1 MLLFIFSFENISSLL
16 LLYEVV
22 IYIERFKN
30 CLFKAITMNDFLTSK
45 ESTLKKV
52 EKIEIHFD
60 GIFQNRLATDPDPF
74 DNPRGDL
81 GWTRSHTGEPDFD
94 RIIRFN
100 NPISPRSFIEKVG
113 VFITKVTINRQNF
126 LDSLVGQMINL
137 GSNTQFVGT
146 PNVGGK
152 EVLINFQVS
161 IGTNQIHLSGKTLKT
176 PFNLK
181 YEREDSE
188 LAKIKTGIK
197 SEQDMLNFV
206 NERIQLLNSNSE
218 NDIID
223 RERLDNLA
231 NSLWLNTPWNTRPL
245 LMLMNFRFP
254 IDKDIKLDKLDSEII
269 KIIKDSTKQQNLIFN
284 SDFYS
289 YDGDGLIGRV
299 TGLIEVELVDH

>member
-1 MLLFIFSFENISSLL
+1 
-16 LLYEVV
+16 
-22 IYIERFKN
+22 
-30 CLFKAITMNDFLTSK
+30 MNDFLTNK
-45 ESTLKKV
+45 ESTLETV
-52 EKIEIHFD
+52 EKIQIHFD
-60 GIFQNRLATDPDPF
+60 GIFQNRLATDPDSF

-100 NPISPRSFIEKVG
+100 HPISPRSFIENVG
-113 VFITKVTINRQNF
+113 VFITKVTINGQN
-126 LDSLVGQMINL
+126 LVDSLVGQMINL

-152 EVLINFQVS
+152 EVLLNFQVS
-161 IGTNQIHLSGKTLKT
+161 IGTNQIYFSGKTSKI
-176 PFNLK
+176 PFNLR
-181 YEREDSE
+181 YEREDSV

-245 LMLMNFRFP
+245 LMLMNFRFL
-254 IDKDIKLDKLDSEII
+254 IDKDIKLDELDSEVIN
-269 KIIKDSTKQQNLIFN
+269 IIKDNTKQQNLVFD

-299 TGLIEVELVDH
+299 TGLLEVELVNH

>member
-1 MLLFIFSFENISSLL
+1 
-16 LLYEVV
+16 
-22 IYIERFKN
+22 
-30 CLFKAITMNDFLTSK
+30 MNDFLTRK

-52 EKIEIHFD
+52 EKIQIHFD
-60 GIFQNRLATDPDPF
+60 GIFQDRLSTDPDSF

-81 GWTRSHTGEPDFD
+81 GWTRSHTEEPDFD

-100 NPISPRSFIEKVG
+100 NPISPRNYVEKVG
-113 VFITKVTINRQNF
+113 VFITKVTINGQS
-126 LDSLVGQMINL
+126 LVDSLVGQMINL

-152 EVLINFQVS
+152 EVLINFEVS
-161 IGTNQIHLSGKTLKT
+161 IGTNQIYLSGKTLKN

-188 LAKIKTGIK
+188 LAKIKTGLK

-206 NERIQLLNSNSE
+206 NERIQLLNFNSE
-218 NDIID
+218 NHIID

-231 NSLWLNTPWNTRPL
+231 NSLWLNTPWNTGPL

-254 IDKDIKLDKLDSEII
+254 IDKDVKLDELDSEVIN
-269 KIIKDSTKQQNLIFN
+269 IIKDNTKQQNLVFDL
-284 SDFYS
+284 DFYS

-299 TGLIEVELVDH
+299 TGLLEVELVNH

>member
-1 MLLFIFSFENISSLL
+1 
-16 LLYEVV
+16 
-22 IYIERFKN
+22 
-30 CLFKAITMNDFLTSK
+30 
-45 ESTLKKV
+45 
-52 EKIEIHFD
+52 
-60 GIFQNRLATDPDPF
+60 
-74 DNPRGDL
+74 
-81 GWTRSHTGEPDFD
+81 
-94 RIIRFN
+94 
-100 NPISPRSFIEKVG
+100 
-113 VFITKVTINRQNF
+113 
-126 LDSLVGQMINL
+126 MINL
-137 GSNTQFVGT
+137 GSNTHFVGT

-152 EVLINFQVS
+152 EVLLNFEVRV
-161 IGTNQIHLSGKTLKT
+161 GTNQIHLSGKTSKI

-188 LAKIKTGIK
+188 LAKIKTAIK

-254 IDKDIKLDKLDSEII
+254 IDKDIKLDEIDSEVI

-299 TGLIEVELVDH
+299 TGIIKVELVDH

>member
-1 MLLFIFSFENISSLL
+1 
-16 LLYEVV
+16 
-22 IYIERFKN
+22 
-30 CLFKAITMNDFLTSK
+30 MNDFLTSK
-45 ESTLKKV
+45 ESTLKKF

-60 GIFQNRLATDPDPF
+60 GIFQNRLATDPDSF

-81 GWTRSHTGEPDFD
+81 GWTRSHTGEPNFD

-100 NPISPRSFIEKVG
+100 NPISPRNYVEKVG
-113 VFITKVTINRQNF
+113 VFITKVTINGQT
-126 LDSLVGQMINL
+126 LVDSLVGQMINL
-137 GSNTQFVGT
+137 GSNTHFVGT

-152 EVLINFQVS
+152 EVLLNFEVRV
-161 IGTNQIHLSGKTLKT
+161 GTNQIHLSGKTSKI

-188 LAKIKTGIK
+188 LAKIKTAIK

-245 LMLMNFRFP
+245 LMLMNFKFP
-254 IDKDIKLDKLDSEII
+254 IDKDIKLDEIDSEVI

-299 TGLIEVELVDH
+299 TGIIKVELVDH

>member
-1 MLLFIFSFENISSLL
+1 
-16 LLYEVV
+16 
-22 IYIERFKN
+22 
-30 CLFKAITMNDFLTSK
+30 MNDFLTRK

-52 EKIEIHFD
+52 EKIQIHFD
-60 GIFQNRLATDPDPF
+60 GIFQDRLATDPDSF

-81 GWTRSHTGEPDFD
+81 GWTRSHTEEPDFD

-100 NPISPRSFIEKVG
+100 NPISPRNYVEKVG
-113 VFITKVTINRQNF
+113 VFITKVTINGQN
-126 LDSLVGQMINL
+126 LVDSLVGQMINL

-152 EVLINFQVS
+152 EVLINFEVS
-161 IGTNQIHLSGKTLKT
+161 IGTNQIYLSGKTLKI

-188 LAKIKTGIK
+188 LAKIKTGLK

-206 NERIQLLNSNSE
+206 NERIQLLNFNSE
-218 NDIID
+218 NHIID

-231 NSLWLNTPWNTRPL
+231 NSLWLNTPWNTGPL

-254 IDKDIKLDKLDSEII
+254 IDKDVKLDELDSEVIN
-269 KIIKDSTKQQNLIFN
+269 IIKDNTKQQNLVFDL
-284 SDFYS
+284 DFYS

-299 TGLIEVELVDH
+299 TGLLEVELVNH